1 MSSTTSNIGT
11 SFETL
16 EGVVKDISENPGK
29 LLQDED
35 LGGALKAGD
44 LAGLAYEVVTEQG
57 TQLVADYKSGNY
69 AQVALDLTGDA
80 TKDLFSYEAGEI
92 TNEVLTPFLGPV
104 GAAVEGWT
112 MGQAVG
118 KIIQQGLEAFQEQG
132 AEAGS
137 ALYDLLHGN
146 GTAPTT
152 YTQQTSGIP
161 GVSTGLGSTGE
172 NTEEIGEDVALP
184 PGYIGNLPGPTP
196 PGTLTE
202 IDTWQDSSGD
212 SCSSVYQQTPNGA
225 YSGSIQCQL
234 PSIGESSYSDTFS
247 GGPGSTATSTSKSA
261 TANGASSTSSVN
273 TTAKGAYSDSV
284 TGRTAS
290 GGLCDSTYAATAS
303 GAFNQ
308 TGTLKTA
315 NGNVVNSVASSTAD
329 GAVSSRIT
337 GATAGGGYNT
347 SIVTVTHSGDYSSS
361 LAGHTASGETYSST
375 GHGTSG
381 GGYSSSYKAQTAA
394 GDYVGGSSK
403 IGGTGAGSGYGGTG
417 YGGYGG
423 SGMASGSS
431 RRDSYSGTPNGEYTS
446 AYSGATSGGDTYT
459 GTANRT
465 AQGAQSSA
473 RKTTTVSGD
482 YSTASRRSTAGN
494 VFNNTYH
501 STPAGAYSSSVV
513 GVTAKGSHDTNSHQ
527 QTVSGAFSSSYKT
540 IAADGTRTDVVQGTP
555 NGAWSSLSKNTT
567 VNGYYW
573 KAWEQQTARGA
584 YQSSIHSLTSGGDAH
599 TMTYSSVSRSNYTE
613 TTRNSTAG
621 GAYTL
626 YSSSKDGIG
635 AFKSTY
641 QRTQAGAYSTH
652 ESGTTING
660 GFSKGSRTYSG
671 AYSESSVQKTAAGKV
686 GASITSDH
694 TLGGYYSSH
703 SYDRTSG
710 GSTDAKS
717 HVITA
722 NGTHSTSKSSS
733 TANGAYER
741 QSVSVTAGG
750 ARVSSTESK
759 GMEGTVSLT
768 SHITVS
774 GNYSGKT
781 VNATVS
787 GAHSVDRVYSG
798 TRHGELTTAA
808 TGMSRGDTFSTTYQ
822 LTASYGAYSGSFH
835 GEGANFSGE
844 YSYSGTGGHPEGNVG
859 SYFDGRPTSSSWNV
873 EQGSTNFVGY
883 FNKTSYSSNHAHY
896 ALTGA
901 GVNAYLVLW
910 TP

>member
-44 LAGLAYEVVTEQG
+44 LADLAYEVVTEQG

-69 AQVALDLTGDA
+69 AQFALDLTGDA

-247 GGPGSTATSTSKSA
+247 GGPGSTATSTIKSA

-290 GGLCDSTYAATAS
+290 GGLYDSTYAATAS

-337 GATAGGGYNT
+337 GATASGGYNT

-501 STPAGAYSSSVV
+501 STPAGAYYSSVI
-513 GVTAKGSHDTNSHQ
+513 GVTAKGAHDTNSHQ
-527 QTVSGAFSSSYKT
+527 QTVNGVFSSSYKT
-540 IAADGTRTDVVQGTP
+540 ISADGSHTNVVHGTAH
-555 NGAWSSLSKNTT
+555 GAWSSDSKGTT
-567 VNGYYW
+567 VNGAYFNFW
-573 KAWEQQTARGA
+573 QQQAARGA
-584 YQSSIHSLTSGGDAH
+584 YHSTAKNVTSGH
-599 TMTYSSVSRSNYTE
+599 TQTRIFSSTNANYTAS
-613 TTRNSTAG
+613 TRDGTAG

-671 AYSESSVQKTAAGKV
+671 AYSESSVQKTAAGAV
-686 GASITSDH
+686 GASTTSDH
-694 TLGGYYSSH
+694 TLGGYYSTR
-703 SYDRTSG
+703 SYDRTTG
-710 GSTDAKS
+710 GKTDVKS

-741 QSVSVTAGG
+741 QSVSVTADG
-750 ARVSSTESK
+750 ARISSTDTKS
-759 GMEGTVSLT
+759 MYGTHDFT
-768 SHITVS
+768 NHRTAS
-774 GNYSGKT
+774 GNYSGK
-781 VNATVS
+781 
-787 GAHSVDRVYSG
+787 SVISTAAAPQTIDTVYSG
-798 TRHGELTTAA
+798 TRGGELTTST
-808 TGMSRGDTFSTTYQ
+808 TGMDRGAHYSKTFHA
-822 LTASYGAYSGSFH
+822 TAYLGRYSGSFH
-835 GEGANFSGE
+835 GGNGTFTGE
-844 YSYSGTGGHPEGNVG
+844 YSYSGNTYDYGEPGPYAGGTL
-859 SYFDGRPTSSSWNV
+859 TSASWNV
-873 EQGSTNFVGY
+873 VQGSLDRIGYLNATSHKTSITQHAFDGLGY
-883 FNKTSYSSNHAHY
+883 F
-896 ALTGA
+896 L
-901 GVNAYLVLW
+901 
-910 TP
+910 